1 MTKSI
6 VRILLLPLLA
16 SVALSFQT
24 DTYEIAQCNNTKNDT
39 DTTLHQV
46 SESLYPILTDAINKG
61 IASFY
66 QEQIT
71 LIQYPSQGSLKWY
84 YQNMNGIFNEGTFNY
99 VSARVQPSEDSK
111 YLASLSHAG
120 GFPNAYSNLLKK
132 IYYNTGETEQLS
144 DSIPQGRWA
153 LYQLTENTCNP
164 SNANGGMKTINP
176 NTGTISESYQVA
188 YTISNSIDQLRTE
201 LKNNRKSIKIEIK
214 INNPNPINV
223 QIITYNETT
232 TDSILYCLPDSITS
246 LLLPFN
252 AGTMENGILGM
263 EYYGVTM
270 FNILPKKWEF
280 ESNTGWYNGFPIA
293 DAVKNTNPKNKG
305 YHFAVTPKYNLGLLK
320 DGGDFGFITNLLICD
335 SLVSTFS
342 DLEEPVLKENPNTL
356 TPSNLF
362 RGNRTSNENVV
373 INLRESIFPKLS
385 VPILEQTATVIGG
398 TFCFPGAEKATPQR
412 K

>member
-6 VRILLLPLLA
+6 VKILFLPLLA
-16 SVALSFQT
+16 SVALSYQT
-24 DTYEIAQCNNTKNDT
+24 DTYEIAQYNNLINDT
-39 DTTLHQV
+39 DTTLHPV

-84 YQNMNGIFNEGTFNY
+84 YQNLNGIFNEGTFNY

-132 IYYNTGETEQLS
+132 IYYNTGETEQLN
-144 DSIPQGRWA
+144 DSIPKGRWA
-153 LYQLTENTCNP
+153 LKQLTNNTCYP
-164 SNANGGMKTINP
+164 SSENGGMKTINP
-176 NTGTISESYQVA
+176 NTGAISESYQVA
-188 YTISNSIDQLRTE
+188 YTISNPINQLRTE

-214 INNPNPINV
+214 INNPSPIKV

-252 AGTMENGILGM
+252 AGTMKNGILGM
-263 EYYGVTM
+263 EYYGITM
-270 FNILPKKWEF
+270 FHISPKNWEYK
-280 ESNTGWYNGFPIA
+280 SNTGWYNGFPIA
-293 DAVKNTNPKNKG
+293 DAVKNTNPKTKG

-335 SLVSTFS
+335 SLVSTLS
-342 DLEEPVLKENPNTL
+342 DIDEPIVKENPNTC

-373 INLRESIFPKLS
+373 INLKESIFPKLR

-398 TFCFPGAEKATPQR
+398 TFCFPGAEKVTP
-412 K
+412 